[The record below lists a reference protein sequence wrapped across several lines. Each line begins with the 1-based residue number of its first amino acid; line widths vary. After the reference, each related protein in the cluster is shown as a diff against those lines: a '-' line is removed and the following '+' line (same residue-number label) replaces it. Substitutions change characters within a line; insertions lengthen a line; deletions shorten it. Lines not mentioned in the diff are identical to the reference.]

1 MTISISSAEYVR
13 RGLLKISSSNVLDV
27 IDTLDLRPTGKINPV
42 IGVPL
47 RNLQQ
52 KRDVQMFASTA
63 PIAAV
68 KAVLEILALEPME
81 QIIEALGDNAEL
93 PTFDQMSVAI
103 DQLIANGSTADDIVA
118 LMAFAIGEEFP
129 AGPHCQKLF
138 EERTEFALPELPE
151 GAVATTSFFT
161 PKVVDP
167 AIKEQRQARKEAEK
181 KKKKRN

>member
-1 MTISISSAEYVR
+1 MTISNSSADYVR
-13 RGLLKISSSNVLDV
+13 RGLLKINAKNVLDV
-27 IDTLDLRPTGKINPV
+27 VDTLDLRPTGKINPV

-52 KRDVQMFASTA
+52 KRDVTAFASTA
-63 PIAAV
+63 SIAAV
-68 KAVLEILALEPME
+68 KAILEILALDPME
-81 QIIEALGDNAEL
+81 KIIEALGDNAEL
-93 PTFDQMSVAI
+93 PTFEQMQSAV
-103 DQLIANGSTADDIVA
+103 DQLLVDGSTTDDVVA

-138 EERTEFALPELPE
+138 EERSDFALAPLPE
-151 GAVATTSFFT
+151 GSLAVTSFFT

-167 AIKEQRQARKEAEK
+167 AIKEQRLARKEAQK

>member
-1 MTISISSAEYVR
+1 VTISNSSAEYVR
-13 RGLLKISSSNVLDV
+13 RGLIKISASNVLGV
-27 IDTLDLRPTGKINPV
+27 IDNLDLRPTGKINPV

-52 KRDVQMFASTA
+52 KRDVQAFAASA

-68 KAVLEILALEPME
+68 KAVLELLALEPME
-81 QIIEALGDNAEL
+81 QIVKALGDNAEL

-103 DQLIANGSTADDIVA
+103 DQLVKNGSTTDDIVA

-138 EERTEFALPELPE
+138 EERAEYALPQLPE
-151 GAVATTSFFT
+151 GTVATTSFFT
-161 PKVVDP
+161 PKVIDP
-167 AIKEQRQARKEAEK
+167 AIKEQRQARKEAQK